1 MKKVLASIVVAA
13 LAVTLTLASVIALVG
28 ATISISTIANPALR
42 AAAVVAELL
51 TGSFWLLGTTYVAT
65 LLATLIFAEKPQ
77 PQS

>member
-65 LLATLIFAEKPQ
+65 LLATSIFAEKPQ